1 MFHKNITTMQL
12 LPGNIELTQN
22 PFEKVIWNLL
32 RSELKDYEGIL
43 GYKMPSLGSKDSVEI
58 PSFIIRS
65 KHYGIIVIDI
75 VSSKIIK
82 FEEDFQ
88 YWINPD
94 NDEIYSRDII
104 TTNYCRDIKNKLSK
118 STKLFNNKTEAFLF
132 GDKKNPVKSLVVFPD
147 NKYNDFDG
155 IDFINKIADKD
166 YLTIIKEFILSCK
179 SDDITEDQ
187 IDEIDSILE
196 GTSVFNRKRERILE
210 EGKTR
215 NDLIKKSLIQTF
227 KLDSTQRSVALQV
240 PNGPQRIRGLAGT
253 GKTIILSMKAAL
265 THISNENFKILFVF
279 NTQSMY
285 NQITSNIEK
294 YTIEEASKAPDWN
307 KLMVLHAWGGRRKE
321 GLYSFL
327 CSQYG
332 LSPKTLYETKHVLDP
347 YQYIFSDFLAKK
359 KEEIVPIFDMVLID
373 EAQDFPPAFFET
385 IYHIVKDP
393 KRIIWAYD
401 EFQSLNELKIS
412 EPASL
417 FGLNKEGL
425 PNLNNDSI
433 EGQYDDGIDK
443 DYMLPNSYRNP
454 RKVLVYAHG
463 LGLGLYSKNAKVPMQ
478 DKYSWE
484 ARGYK
489 ILQPENKDKFEE
501 NDHIVVERPEKYS
514 KNILEKLIDESSH
527 FSSDKIISFKNFDTI
542 NLELEFVINAIR
554 LLITKDKIEP
564 EEIVV
569 ISLDKSS
576 AKNHFDFIR
585 SKLNSYNILSI
596 TPGFVENSDLFK
608 ENGRITLTTA
618 FRAKGNEANIVF
630 VINSQKV
637 ISDSTLRER
646 NALFVSI
653 TRTRGWC
660 FVTGNGE
667 DAVVLKKEID
677 AIEKDYPKFEFDFP
691 SESDYTRRLKIISES
706 DKVLI
711 KKEKSI
717 DDILKEE
724 GALALLIEKAK
735 GDPETYE
742 KLKKMMGL

>member
-1 MFHKNITTMQL
+1 MNMQL

-32 RSELKDYEGIL
+32 RSELKDDEGIL

-58 PSFIIRS
+58 PSFIFRS
-65 KHYGIIVIDI
+65 KLYGIIVIDI
-75 VSSKIIK
+75 VSSKITS

-88 YWINPD
+88 FWIKPD
-94 NDEIYSRDII
+94 GDEIYSRDII
-104 TTNYCRDIKNKLSK
+104 TSNYCRDIKNKLSK
-118 STKLFNNKTEAFLF
+118 STKLFNNRTEDFLF
-132 GDKKNPVKSLVVFPD
+132 GNKKNPIKSLVIFPD
-147 NKYNDFDG
+147 NKISDFEG
-155 IDFINKIADKD
+155 FDFINDIADKD
-166 YLTIIKEFILSCK
+166 YLSKIKEFIQKCK
-179 SDDITEDQ
+179 VSDITEDQ
-187 IDEIDSILE
+187 LDEIDSILE

-265 THISNENFKILFVF
+265 THISNEDFKVLFVF

-307 KLMVLHAWGGRRKE
+307 KLMVLHAWGGRRRE

-332 LSPKTLYETKHVLDP
+332 LSPKTLYETKHVSDP

-359 KEEIVPIFDMVLID
+359 KDEIVPIFDMVLID

-385 IYHIVKDP
+385 IYHITKDP

-412 EPASL
+412 EPESL
-417 FGLNKEGL
+417 FGLNKKGI

-433 EGQYDDGIDK
+433 KGQYDDGIDK

-489 ILQPENKDKFEE
+489 IIQPEDKSKFEE
-501 NDHIVVERPEKYS
+501 NDHIIVERPEKYS

-527 FSSDKIISFKNFDTI
+527 FSSEKIITFKKFDTI
-542 NLELEFVINAIR
+542 NQELEFIINGIR
-554 LLITKDKIEP
+554 QLITKDKIEP

-576 AKNHFDFIR
+576 AKNHFDYVR
-585 SKLNSYNILSI
+585 SKLNSHNILSI
-596 TPGFVENSDLFK
+596 TPGFVETSDLFK
-608 ENGRITLTTA
+608 EKGRITLTTA

-630 VINSQKV
+630 VINSHKV
-637 ISDSTLRER
+637 ISDPTLRER

-660 FVTGNGE
+660 FVSGNGA
-667 DAVVLKKEID
+667 DAMVLKNEID

-706 DKVLI
+706 DKVLS

-742 KLKKMMGL
+742 KLKRMMGI

>member
-1 MFHKNITTMQL
+1 MNMQL

-32 RSELKDYEGIL
+32 RSELKDDEGIL
-43 GYKMPSLGSKDSVEI
+43 GYKMPSLGLKDSAEI
-58 PSFIIRS
+58 PSFIFRS
-65 KHYGIIVIDI
+65 KLYGIIVIDI
-75 VSSKIIK
+75 VSSKIIS

-88 YWINPD
+88 FWIKPD
-94 NDEIYSRDII
+94 GDEIYSRDII
-104 TTNYCRDIKNKLSK
+104 TSNYCRDIKNKLSK
-118 STKLFNNKTEAFLF
+118 STKLFNNKTEEFLF
-132 GDKKNPVKSLVVFPD
+132 GDKRNPVKSIVVFPD
-147 NKYNDFDG
+147 NKISDFKEC
-155 IDFINKIADKD
+155 DFINDIADKD
-166 YLTIIKEFILSCK
+166 YFSKIKEFIQNCK
-179 SDDITEDQ
+179 ASDITGEQ

-265 THISNENFKILFVF
+265 THISNEKFKILFVF

-307 KLMVLHAWGGRRKE
+307 QLKVLHAWGGRRRE

-332 LSPKTLYETKHVLDP
+332 LSPKTLYETKHVSDP
-347 YQYIFSDFLAKK
+347 YQYIFLDFLTKK
-359 KEEIVPIFDMVLID
+359 KDEIVPIFDMVLID

-385 IYHIVKDP
+385 IYHIAKDP

-412 EPASL
+412 EPESL
-417 FGLNKEGL
+417 FGLNNEGI

-433 EGQYDDGIDK
+433 KGQYDDGIDK

-489 ILQPENKDKFEE
+489 ILQPEDKNKFEE
-501 NDHIVVERPEKYS
+501 NDHIIVERPEKYS

-527 FSSDKIISFKNFDTI
+527 FSSEKIITFRKFDTV
-542 NLELEFVINAIR
+542 NQELEFVINGIR
-554 LLITKDKIEP
+554 SLITKDKIEP

-569 ISLDKSS
+569 ISLDKSL
-576 AKNHFDFIR
+576 AKNHFDYVR
-585 SKLNSYNILSI
+585 SKLNSYGVLSI

-608 ENGRITLTTA
+608 EKGRITLTTA

-637 ISDSTLRER
+637 ISDPTLRER

-660 FVTGNGE
+660 FVSGNGA
-667 DAVVLKKEID
+667 DAVALKNEID
-677 AIEKDYPKFEFDFP
+677 AIENDYPKFKFDFP

-706 DKVLI
+706 DKVLS

-742 KLKKMMGL
+742 KLKRMMGI

>member
-1 MFHKNITTMQL
+1 MQL

-132 GDKKNPVKSLVVFPD
+132 GDKKNPVKSLIVFPD

-359 KEEIVPIFDMVLID
+359 IEEIVPSFVMVLID
-373 EAQDFPPAFFET
+373 VAQDFPP
-385 IYHIVKDP
+385 
-393 KRIIWAYD
+393 
-401 EFQSLNELKIS
+401 
-412 EPASL
+412 
-417 FGLNKEGL
+417 
-425 PNLNNDSI
+425 
-433 EGQYDDGIDK
+433 
-443 DYMLPNSYRNP
+443 
-454 RKVLVYAHG
+454 
-463 LGLGLYSKNAKVPMQ
+463 
-478 DKYSWE
+478 
-484 ARGYK
+484 
-489 ILQPENKDKFEE
+489 
-501 NDHIVVERPEKYS
+501 
-514 KNILEKLIDESSH
+514 
-527 FSSDKIISFKNFDTI
+527 
-542 NLELEFVINAIR
+542 
-554 LLITKDKIEP
+554 
-564 EEIVV
+564 
-569 ISLDKSS
+569 
-576 AKNHFDFIR
+576 
-585 SKLNSYNILSI
+585 
-596 TPGFVENSDLFK
+596 
-608 ENGRITLTTA
+608 
-618 FRAKGNEANIVF
+618 
-630 VINSQKV
+630 
-637 ISDSTLRER
+637 
-646 NALFVSI
+646 
-653 TRTRGWC
+653 
-660 FVTGNGE
+660 
-667 DAVVLKKEID
+667 
-677 AIEKDYPKFEFDFP
+677 
-691 SESDYTRRLKIISES
+691 
-706 DKVLI
+706 
-711 KKEKSI
+711 
-717 DDILKEE
+717 
-724 GALALLIEKAK
+724 
-735 GDPETYE
+735 
-742 KLKKMMGL
+742 

>member
-132 GDKKNPVKSLVVFPD
+132 GDKKNPVKSLIVFPD

-527 FSSDKIISFKNFDTI
+527 FSSDKIISFKNFNTI
-542 NLELEFVINAIR
+542 NLELESVINAIR

-585 SKLNSYNILSI
+585 SKLNSYNILCI

-677 AIEKDYPKFEFDFP
+677 AIEMDYPKFEFDFP

>member
-1 MFHKNITTMQL
+1 MQL

-132 GDKKNPVKSLVVFPD
+132 GDKKNPVKSLIVFPD

-527 FSSDKIISFKNFDTI
+527 FSSDKIISFKNFNTI
-542 NLELEFVINAIR
+542 NLELESVINAIR

-585 SKLNSYNILSI
+585 SKLNSYNILCI

-677 AIEKDYPKFEFDFP
+677 AIEMDYPKFEFDFP